1 MSKIAHHRNRSGFA
15 GRIVLLALTMLNGG
29 SGVAAEILGRVTVQH
44 AGLFTQGVVTDVPGG
59 ISVSITPLAGQP
71 LPSQPAHSY
80 RVTIHNKTF
89 TPVFMT
95 VRRGDQLQFVSQDTV
110 FHKLFSL
117 SKVQP
122 FTLDMGKASD
132 DGQAV
137 NSDFYTLTQSGPWHV
152 FCRIHSTMYFRV
164 DVVETPY
171 YMMIKDG
178 GEFHF
183 SGLAPGRW
191 QLRVAAIGSEPLVM
205 AVDAITAPPPL
216 QIVLP
221 VNGGRSQATTD
232 QVSQDMSM
240 SMAGKPEGLE

>member
-1 MSKIAHHRNRSGFA
+1 MPKRVHRNNKSGCA
-15 GRIVLLALTMLNGG
+15 GRIVLLALTVLFGAP
-29 SGVAAEILGRVTVQH
+29 VCAAEILGRVTVQQT
-44 AGLFTQGVVTDVPGG
+44 GLFAAGKTMEVPGG

-71 LPSQPAHSY
+71 LPTAAARSHQVS
-80 RVTIHNKTF
+80 IHNKTF

-122 FTLDMGKASD
+122 FTLDMTKASE
-132 DGQAV
+132 ATPSV
-137 NSDFYTLTQSGPWHV
+137 NSERYTLTQSGPWHV
-152 FCRIHSTMYFRV
+152 FCHIHSMMYFRV
-164 DVVETPY
+164 DVVDTPY

-191 QLRVAAIGSEPLVM
+191 QVRVAALGSEPLLLVT
-205 AVDAITAPPPL
+205 DAITAPPPL
-216 QIVLP
+216 QVVLP
-221 VNGGRSQATTD
+221 VKGGRIRTAADQLSQVTG
-232 QVSQDMSM
+232 MS
-240 SMAGKPEGLE
+240 STGNPEGLE